1 MDWQKDEETSKIL
14 QQSAEKNLTAYEII
28 QE

>member
-1 MDWQKDEETSKIL
+1 MDWQKDEETSQIL
-14 QQSAEKNLTAYEII
+14 QHSASKNLTAYEII